1 MTRRNKWFWISPII
15 FGITILIIIR
25 LISDVPLESKFWE
38 RPLSQNLIEF
48 VSVIVISFAIE
59 YSLHA
64 FVKKHRKKTGK
75 LTVQQLVKEYL
86 IILFSGMVITIP
98 CIYVI
103 HYFTRDPVG
112 VDDLVI
118 AEIVTSLLLV
128 IYYSIFRGG
137 DILEAYIHQK
147 TITQQIEKSQ
157 METELKFLKAQ
168 FHPHFLFNALNAIYF
183 QIDEHNNDARKS
195 IEQLSELLRYQLYD
209 INQTVNISQ
218 ELNFIRNYT
227 AFMKVRMKP
236 SFHLTINFDPG
247 LDDQPIHPLLLFPLV
262 ENAYKYI
269 GGEYWIR
276 MDAQLKNGCL
286 SFNIEN
292 AIPPITHTENRKSG
306 GIGLLNLKRRLNLLY
321 PGKHSFSTLKKTNSF
336 TANLSIEW

>member
-1 MTRRNKWFWISPII
+1 MNRTNKWFRISPLI
-15 FGITILIIIR
+15 FGTTVLIIIR

-48 VSVIVISFAIE
+48 VSVIIISFAIE

-75 LTVQQLVKEYL
+75 LSVQQLIKEYI
-86 IILFSGMVITIP
+86 IILLSGIVITVP

-103 HYFTRDPVG
+103 HFFTNDPVG
-112 VDDLVI
+112 IDDLVI

-147 TITQQIEKSQ
+147 TLTQQIEKTQ

-183 QIDEHNNDARKS
+183 QIDESNQAPRKA

-209 INQTVNISQ
+209 INQTVKIRQ
-218 ELNFIRNYT
+218 ELNFIRHYT
-227 AFMKVRMKP
+227 EFMKVRMKP
-236 SFHLTINFDPG
+236 SFHLTIHVDPQLNG
-247 LDDQPIHPLLLFPLV
+247 QPIHPLLLFPLV

-269 GGEYWIR
+269 GGEYWITI
-276 MDAQLKNGCL
+276 DAQLKNGAL
-286 SFNIEN
+286 SFHIEN
-292 AIPPITHTENRKSG
+292 AIPAIAHTGNRKSG
-306 GIGLLNLKRRLNLLY
+306 GIGLLNLQRRLNLLY
-321 PGKHSFSTLKKTNSF
+321 PGKHSFSTFKKTNSF